1 MMRDSLRFGARVR
14 VTDPR
19 LASPARVVR
28 GMVWVGGKAAV
39 KKV

>member
-1 MMRDSLRFGARVR
+1 MRDSLRFGAKVR

-28 GMVWVGGKAAV
+28 GMVWVDARQGARLP
-39 KKV
+39 